1 MVSVLQ
7 NFETLKTNS
16 GFRRIYAKGKCFGN
30 SSLVTYV
37 LKNSCSISRIGITT
51 SKKVGNA
58 VKRNRSR
65 RVIRAAFNE
74 LSGRVKVGYD
84 FVFVARALTPYLKSH
99 EVKAAM
105 EKQLKAAGV
114 LLSEPKQ
121 QVIQSDKGET

>member
-1 MVSVLQ
+1 MQ
-7 NFETLKTNS
+7 H
-16 GFRRIYAKGKCFGN
+16 
-30 SSLVTYV
+30 
-37 LKNSCSISRIGITT
+37 SRIGITT

-65 RVIRAAFNE
+65 RVIGAAFNE

-114 LLSEPKQ
+114 LLAEPKQ